1 MVIFSKNKRNA
12 EKKMEKIVVCTKMM
26 LEKNVCGDVYVYKKI
41 TVCIRKFLIPPFRKM
56 MVRP

>member
-26 LEKNVCGDVYVYKKI
+26 LEKKCLRRLIRLKKI
-41 TVCIRKFLIPPFRKM
+41 TVCIRKFLTPPFRKM